1 MYIKIKNNKVMK
13 TIQEVLNIIAASDLI
28 YAVNYIDLIDENVP
42 NTNASIVLKFRYNS
56 IGLLLMN
63 EILSIILTNGLS
75 YNMDI
80 DNKIMYIYYKIEK

>member
-1 MYIKIKNNKVMK
+1 MK
-13 TIQEVLNIIAASDLI
+13 TIQEVLNIIATSDLM

>member
-1 MYIKIKNNKVMK
+1 MK
-13 TIQEVLNIIAASDLI
+13 TIQEVLNIIAASDLM
-28 YAVNYIDLIDENVP
+28 YTVNYIDLIDENVP

>member
-1 MYIKIKNNKVMK
+1 MK
-13 TIQEVLNIIAASDLI
+13 TIQEVLNIIAASDLM

-80 DNKIMYIYYKIEK
+80 DNKIMYIYTIK

>member
-1 MYIKIKNNKVMK
+1 MK

-28 YAVNYIDLIDENVP
+28 MYAVDFIDLIDENVP
-42 NTNASIVLKFRYNS
+42 NTNASIVLKFRYNNIS
-56 IGLLLMN
+56 LLLMN
-63 EILSIILTNGLS
+63 EILSIILTNDLS

>member
-1 MYIKIKNNKVMK
+1 MK

-28 YAVNYIDLIDENVP
+28 MYAVNYIDLIDENVP
-42 NTNASIVLKFRYNS
+42 NTNASIVLNFRYDNIS
-56 IGLLLMN
+56 LLLMN
-63 EILSIILTNGLS
+63 EILNIIFTNDLS

>member
-1 MYIKIKNNKVMK
+1 MK
-13 TIQEVLNIIAASDLI
+13 TIQEVLNIIAASDLM

-63 EILSIILTNGLS
+63 EILSIILIIWIL
-75 YNMDI
+75 I
-80 DNKIMYIYYKIEK
+80 IR

>member
-1 MYIKIKNNKVMK
+1 MK
-13 TIQEVLNIIAASDLI
+13 TIQEVLNIIAAFDLM

>member
-1 MYIKIKNNKVMK
+1 MK
-13 TIQEVLNIIAASDLI
+13 TIQEVLNIIAASDLM

-80 DNKIMYIYYKIEK
+80 DNNIMYIYYKIEK

>member
-1 MYIKIKNNKVMK
+1 M
-13 TIQEVLNIIAASDLI
+13 QLI
-28 YAVNYIDLIDENVP
+28 TDENVP

>member
-1 MYIKIKNNKVMK
+1 MK
-13 TIQEVLNIIAASDLI
+13 TIQEVLNIIAASDLM
-28 YAVNYIDLIDENVP
+28 YAVNYIDLINENVP

>member
-1 MYIKIKNNKVMK
+1 MK

-28 YAVNYIDLIDENVP
+28 MYAVNYIDLIDENVP
-42 NTNASIVLKFRYNS
+42 NTNASVVLNFKYDNIS
-56 IGLLLMN
+56 LLLMN
-63 EILSIILTNGLS
+63 EILNIILTNDLS

>member
-1 MYIKIKNNKVMK
+1 MK
-13 TIQEVLNIIAASDLI
+13 TIQEVLNIIAASDLM

-80 DNKIMYIYYKIEK
+80 NNKIMYIYYKIEK

>member
-1 MYIKIKNNKVMK
+1 MK

-28 YAVNYIDLIDENVP
+28 MYAVNYIDLIDENVP
-42 NTNASIVLKFRYNS
+42 NTNASIVLNFRYNNIS
-56 IGLLLMN
+56 LLLMN
-63 EILSIILTNGLS
+63 EILNIILTNDLF

>member
-1 MYIKIKNNKVMK
+1 MK

-28 YAVNYIDLIDENVP
+28 MYAVNYIELIDENVP
-42 NTNASIVLKFRYNS
+42 NTNASIVLNFRYDNIS
-56 IGLLLMN
+56 LLLMN
-63 EILSIILTNGLS
+63 EILNIILTNDLS

>member
-1 MYIKIKNNKVMK
+1 MK
-13 TIQEVLNIIAASDLI
+13 TIQEVLNIIAASDLM

>member
-1 MYIKIKNNKVMK
+1 MK
-13 TIQEVLNIIAASDLI
+13 TIQEVLNIIAASDLM

-75 YNMDI
+75 YNM
-80 DNKIMYIYYKIEK
+80 YIYYKIEK

>member
-1 MYIKIKNNKVMK
+1 M
-13 TIQEVLNIIAASDLI
+13 Q
-28 YAVNYIDLIDENVP
+28 LIDENVP

>member
-1 MYIKIKNNKVMK
+1 MK
-13 TIQEVLNIIAASDLI
+13 TIQEVLNIIAASDLM

-42 NTNASIVLKFRYNS
+42 NTNASIV
-56 IGLLLMN
+56 LLLMN

>member
-1 MYIKIKNNKVMK
+1 MK

-28 YAVNYIDLIDENVP
+28 MYAVNYINLIDENVP
-42 NTNASIVLKFRYNS
+42 NTNASIVLNFRYDNIS
-56 IGLLLMN
+56 LLLMN
-63 EILSIILTNGLS
+63 EILNIILTNDLS

>member
-1 MYIKIKNNKVMK
+1 MHISKLK
-13 TIQEVLNIIAASDLI
+13 TIQEVLNIIAASDLM

>member
-1 MYIKIKNNKVMK
+1 MK

-28 YAVNYIDLIDENVP
+28 MYAVNYIDLIDENVP

-80 DNKIMYIYYKIEK
+80 DNNIMYIYYKIEK

>member
-1 MYIKIKNNKVMK
+1 MK

-28 YAVNYIDLIDENVP
+28 MYAVNYIDLIDENVP
-42 NTNASIVLKFRYNS
+42 NTNASIVLNFRYDNIS
-56 IGLLLMN
+56 LLLMN
-63 EILSIILTNGLS
+63 EILNIILTNGLS

>member
-1 MYIKIKNNKVMK
+1 MK

-63 EILSIILTNGLS
+63 EILSIILANGLS

>member
-1 MYIKIKNNKVMK
+1 MK

-28 YAVNYIDLIDENVP
+28 MYAVNYIDLIDENVP
-42 NTNASIVLKFRYNS
+42 NTNASIVLNFRYDNIS
-56 IGLLLMN
+56 LLLMN
-63 EILSIILTNGLS
+63 EILNIILTNDLS

>member
-1 MYIKIKNNKVMK
+1 MK

-28 YAVNYIDLIDENVP
+28 MYAVNYIDLIDENVP
-42 NTNASIVLKFRYNS
+42 NTNASIVLNFRYDNIS
-56 IGLLLMN
+56 LLLMN
-63 EILSIILTNGLS
+63 EILNIILINDLS

>member
-1 MYIKIKNNKVMK
+1 MK

-28 YAVNYIDLIDENVP
+28 MYAVNYIDLIDENVP
-42 NTNASIVLKFRYNS
+42 NTNASVVLNFRYDNIS
-56 IGLLLMN
+56 LLLMN
-63 EILSIILTNGLS
+63 EILNIILTNDLS

>member
-1 MYIKIKNNKVMK
+1 MK

-28 YAVNYIDLIDENVP
+28 MYAVNYIDLIDENVP

-63 EILSIILTNGLS
+63 EILNIILTNGLS

>member
-1 MYIKIKNNKVMK
+1 M
-13 TIQEVLNIIAASDLI
+13 

-42 NTNASIVLKFRYNS
+42 NTNASVVLNFRYDNIS
-56 IGLLLMN
+56 LLLMN
-63 EILSIILTNGLS
+63 EILNIILTNDLS

>member
-1 MYIKIKNNKVMK
+1 MK
-13 TIQEVLNIIAASDLI
+13 TIQEVLNIIAASDLM

-63 EILSIILTNGLS
+63 EILNIILTNGLS